1 MQKEIS
7 LQDIF
12 LNNARKDRVQLTIF
26 LMNGFQMK
34 GYVRGFDSFTIV
46 LDSDGKQQL
55 VYKHAIST
63 IIPVRQIS
71 YLDSDNNKREVGGV

>member
-12 LNNARKDRVQLTIF
+12 LNNARKDKVQLTIF

-34 GYVRGFDSFTIV
+34 GFVRGFDSFTIV

-63 IIPVRQIS
+63 IIPLRQIGF
-71 YLDSDNNKREVGGV
+71 LDSDNTKREGGIT